1 MRNASGSEFLQCFYF
16 FYFFK
21 DGVEEETVR
30 NASCFVVL
38 FPVNMS
44 SYKFFK

>member
-1 MRNASGSEFLQCFYF
+1 VAQSFCDVFYFYF
-16 FYFFK
+16 FR
-21 DGVEEETVR
+21 DGVEEETLT

-44 SYKFFK
+44 SYNFFK

>member
-1 MRNASGSEFLQCFYF
+1 MAQSFCNVFIF